1 MVRIRGIRHSWNS
14 EEEEIASGWGP
25 SGEVTKD

>member
-1 MVRIRGIRHSWNS
+1 MGYGKNKSYSWNS

-25 SGEVTKD
+25 SGEVTED